1 VELPDQKPLEPAREE
16 SGLSG
21 PTLAL
26 VASGAVAVVS
36 LLLAALS
43 GAPYLDFSS
52 LNGWVAVFGV
62 AAFGALFAVPFASER
77 LLRAAHPEREEH
89 WERAMLIWGGVATAA
104 LVLGL
109 ALIAAGGFSPAASL
123 ADAAG
128 LLLAIE
134 AGMTVATLVVWVL
147 SD

>member
-1 VELPDQKPLEPAREE
+1 VELPEDKPLEAPREE
-16 SGLSG
+16 PVTSA

-26 VASGAVAVVS
+26 AACGGLALVS

-43 GAPYLDFSS
+43 GGPYLDVSS
-52 LNGWVAVFGV
+52 LNPWVAAFAV
-62 AAFGALFAVPFASER
+62 AAFGALFAIPFAAER
-77 LLRAAHPEREEH
+77 LLRTAHPEREEH

-109 ALIAAGGFSPAASL
+109 ALIVAGGFSPGASL

-134 AGMTVATLVVWVL
+134 AGMVVATLVVWVL